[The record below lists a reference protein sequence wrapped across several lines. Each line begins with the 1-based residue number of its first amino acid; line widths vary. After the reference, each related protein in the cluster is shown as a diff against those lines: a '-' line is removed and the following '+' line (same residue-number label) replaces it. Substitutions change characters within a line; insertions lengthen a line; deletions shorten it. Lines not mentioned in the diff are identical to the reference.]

1 MKIFFFFFGSGV
13 VGEAGGEDRCD
24 ADWPGRIIKNGR
36 HWIGSEASIETW
48 IGREKSQKSDEW
60 CFCRDMEE

>member
-1 MKIFFFFFGSGV
+1 M
-13 VGEAGGEDRCD
+13 GEAGWEDRCD
-24 ADWPGRIIKNGR
+24 ADWQGRIIKNGR

-48 IGREKSQKSDEW
+48 IREKSQKSDEW